1 MSPILGGRGAGVRAY
16 GFGGAGAPG
25 QVTGLTATDVGNARA
40 VNNGRIDLSWT
51 APSSNGAP
59 ITGYKIDR
67 STDGTNY
74 TNLVA
79 STGSS
84 TTTYSNTGLT
94 SAQIYYYRVAA
105 INAVAT
111 GINSSPASA
120 TATTIPA
127 APTIGTASCA
137 TGQAYTGSAIITVPY
152 TAGVTGGKTV
162 TYTATS
168 SGGGT
173 ATGASPIS
181 LSQTVGQPASTARTY
196 TVTATNSN
204 GSAVSAA
211 SNSVAAIS
219 VPQAPTITSVSV
231 GNATATIFYTANAT
245 GGAGITSYNGLA
257 NPGNIQSLYGSGT
270 NVVMSPLVNGT
281 AYTLSV
287 AAVNSAGR
295 GAYTQAAGTYTPTSP
310 AWINLTAS
318 NGGAYGVA
326 GEIPGDG
333 FVYAFD
339 GRGSHG
345 TVFKYN
351 NLTGALVSQRQL
363 IEQFTFAANKGVV
376 YDGTVDSSGNIYIC
390 GNAVNGSSTSP
401 MVAKYDSSL
410 NLLWAKRTSQTA
422 YAGVF
427 YNRIHVDS
435 SGNVYV
441 GGSGYNYS
449 NAFGIWAK
457 YNSSG
462 VFQYGNQSFGG
473 DSNFQ
478 PGSVNGLA
486 TDSSGNF
493 YVLASHFSGGTTVLF
508 KYGPSGGS
516 ILAQRELY
524 TQNTNYKTANCD
536 LVVDPSGNVY
546 VLTLGNS
553 QDSYI
558 SKFDSSLNLQWQV
571 ATTSNPSL
579 EWPQHKIHVDSSG
592 SVYMIGHRSNTQ
604 AHILKWNSGGGFLFQ
619 RQIDA
624 CLAADLKT
632 IGNDMIFF
640 GRLLNNNSVFM
651 LRVPNDG
658 SKTGTY
664 TVGGVTRTYQASS
677 LPIGANIATLVRTSS
692 YTISTST
699 GVSTSDISPTLATP
713 TFVSN
718 TVAI

>member
-25 QVTGLTATDVGNARA
+25 QVTGLTATDFGTARA
-40 VNNGRIDLSWT
+40 VNDGRIDLSWT
-51 APSSNGAP
+51 APASNGAP
-59 ITGYKIDR
+59 ITGYKIER
-67 STDGTNY
+67 STDGTTY
-74 TNLVA
+74 STLVA
-79 STGSS
+79 NTNSS
-84 TTTYSNTGLT
+84 ATTYSNTTLT
-94 SAQIYYYRVAA
+94 SAQIYYYKVSA
-105 INAVAT
+105 INTVGT
-111 GINSSPASA
+111 GLASTASSA

-152 TAGVTGGKTV
+152 TAGITGGKTV

-181 LSQTVGQPASTARTY
+181 LSQTVGNPTSTARTY
-196 TVTATNSN
+196 TVTATNAN

-211 SNSVAAIS
+211 SNSVAAVS

-231 GNATATIFYTANAT
+231 GNATATIFYTPNAT
-245 GGAGITSYNGLA
+245 GGASITSYNGLA

-270 NVVMSPLVNGT
+270 NVVMGPLVNGT

-318 NGGAYGVA
+318 NGGSYTVA

-333 FVYAFD
+333 FVYAID

-351 NLTGALVSQRQL
+351 NLTGALVAQKQL
-363 IEQFTFAANKGVV
+363 IEQFTFAAGKGVV

-390 GNAVNGSSTSP
+390 GNAANGNTTSP
-401 MVAKYDSSL
+401 MVAKYDSAL
-410 NLLWAKRTSQTA
+410 NLVWSKRTSQTA

-427 YNRIHVDS
+427 YHKIHVDS

-473 DSNFQ
+473 DNNFQ
-478 PGSVNGLA
+478 PGNVNGLA

-493 YVLASHFSGGTTVLF
+493 YVLASHFNPGTTLLL
-508 KYGPSGGS
+508 KYGPSGGA
-516 ILAQRELY
+516 IIGQRELY
-524 TQNTNYKTANCD
+524 TTNSNYKTANCD
-536 LVVDPSGNVY
+536 LHVDASGNVY

-558 SKFDSSLNLQWQV
+558 TKFDSSLNLQWQV

-579 EWPQHKIHVDSSG
+579 EYVQHKLHVDSNG
-592 SVYMIGHRSNTQ
+592 SVYMVGHRSSVQ
-604 AHILKWNSGGGFLFQ
+604 AHILKWNSSGTFQWQ
-619 RQIDA
+619 RQIDNMYV
-624 CLAADLKT
+624 ADLKSVGDD
-632 IGNDMIFF
+632 IVFF
-640 GRLLNNNSVFM
+640 GRPYNNNAVFM
-651 LRVPNDG
+651 LRVPKDG

-664 TVGGVTRTYQASS
+664 TVGGITRTYSVSS
-677 LPIGANIATLVRTSS
+677 LTIGANIATPVRTPS

-699 GVSTSDISPTLATP
+699 GVSTADVNPTLATP
-713 TFVSN
+713 TFTSN